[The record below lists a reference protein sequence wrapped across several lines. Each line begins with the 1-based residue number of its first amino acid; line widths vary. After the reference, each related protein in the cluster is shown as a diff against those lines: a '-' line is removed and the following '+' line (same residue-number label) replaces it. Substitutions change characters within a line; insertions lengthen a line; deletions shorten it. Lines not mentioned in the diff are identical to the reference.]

1 MKIINLPGELDLDY
15 SDSIIVYD
23 YESTT
28 ELSKQQIL
36 LSRNTFSFLQE
47 GSKEVF
53 FDNSSYA
60 IDSSRF
66 LLMKSG
72 HCLMT
77 EKLSSDS
84 NHYRSILFF
93 FSNEAVLQFIRKY
106 ELEPSNFKNLF
117 STYSFEYDSFIKR
130 FVDSLTDI
138 LILSPHTRKRIL
150 ATKFEE
156 IMLYLAESN
165 GVEFLYSLISNSDNN
180 KHQFVQTI
188 ESNKL
193 NKLTIKELSFLTNM
207 SVSTFKREFEK
218 YFHTSPSKWFQDKRL
233 EHSAFLLKYQNE
245 RPSDIF
251 EEIGYES
258 LSNFIQAFKVKFGVT
273 PKQYQST

>member
-77 EKLSSDS
+77 ISFRAIRIIIGAFYFSFPTRL
-84 NHYRSILFF
+84 
-93 FSNEAVLQFIRKY
+93 FSN
-106 ELEPSNFKNLF
+106 
-117 STYSFEYDSFIKR
+117 SF
-130 FVDSLTDI
+130 V
-138 LILSPHTRKRIL
+138 
-150 ATKFEE
+150 
-156 IMLYLAESN
+156 N
-165 GVEFLYSLISNSDNN
+165 
-180 KHQFVQTI
+180 
-188 ESNKL
+188 
-193 NKLTIKELSFLTNM
+193 TN
-207 SVSTFKREFEK
+207 
-218 YFHTSPSKWFQDKRL
+218 
-233 EHSAFLLKYQNE
+233 
-245 RPSDIF
+245 
-251 EEIGYES
+251 
-258 LSNFIQAFKVKFGVT
+258 
-273 PKQYQST
+273 